1 MYLGSAQNNVANTSH
16 FFPEFFGGIID
27 MKNKKRKKMSPQRG
41 QKRDLMN
48 IAELVIK
55 KKKGGI
61 LFCVVVLF
69 YFSIS
74 RIMELVSYTYK
85 GPSFFFF

>member
-55 KKKGGI
+55 KKGGD
-61 LFCVVVLF
+61 LVLCCGFVLF
-69 YFSIS
+69 FHIKNHGTS
-74 RIMELVSYTYK
+74 
-85 GPSFFFF
+85 

>member
-16 FFPEFFGGIID
+16 FFPEFFGDIID
-27 MKNKKRKKMSPQRG
+27 MKNKKGKKISPQRG

-55 KKKGGI
+55 KKRDLVLCCG
-61 LFCVVVLF
+61 FVLF
-69 YFSIS
+69 FHIKNHGTS
-74 RIMELVSYTYK
+74 
-85 GPSFFFF
+85 